1 MGEPRSNGRIDPILV
16 GSLGSYVGT
25 EMTRKGITY
34 PRHEEDTDMMRVA
47 VQRCRKGGA
56 VLTQEEEEMKLL
68 PSSLFKNTAPAP
80 EPKSSSSSWPWPS
93 CTQTRTISFRIP
105 GNDMF
110 KTINSAY
117 FDTNTPESFF
127 TNSSEGCASFST
139 TVSEEDSSGGG
150 GDPIETVINKGLRS
164 ERLFFDPGET
174 SSILDKDSIK
184 AREEEE
190 EDDDGVDDELAGG
203 DDNIPFKE
211 SVALSMDS
219 PDPYVDFR
227 KSMEEM
233 VEAHGLKD
241 WEHLEELLCWYLRVN
256 GKSNHGYIVGA
267 FVDLLVGLAFSTSIP
282 PPSCSCS
289 EYSPSTPLSFYT
301 STTSCSSSSTSTPCV
316 SSIGPEDG
324 SEMSTSTIPY
334 LSSLL
339 EAEEEINEEDD
350 DDDDGAS
357 S

>member
-1 MGEPRSNGRIDPILV
+1 
-16 GSLGSYVGT
+16 
-25 EMTRKGITY
+25 
-34 PRHEEDTDMMRVA
+34 
-47 VQRCRKGGA
+47 
-56 VLTQEEEEMKLL
+56 MKLL
-68 PSSLFKNTAPAP
+68 PSLFKNTAVP

-93 CTQTRTISFRIP
+93 CTQTRTLSFRIP
-105 GNDMF
+105 GNDIF

-164 ERLFFDPGET
+164 ERLFFDPGQT
-174 SSILDKDSIK
+174 SSILHKEANK
-184 AREEEE
+184 AH
-190 EDDDGVDDELAGG
+190 EDEDGVDEVI
-203 DDNIPFKE
+203 DNIPFKE

-219 PDPYVDFR
+219 PDPHVDFR

-241 WEHLEELLCWYLRVN
+241 WEHLEELLCWYLRAN

-267 FVDLLVGLAFSTSIP
+267 FVDLLVGLAFSTNS

-289 EYSPSTPLSFYT
+289 DYSPSTPLSFYN

-316 SSIGPEDG
+316 SSIGPEEG
-324 SEMSTSTIPY
+324 SEISTSTIPY

-350 DDDDGAS
+350 DHDAS

>member
-1 MGEPRSNGRIDPILV
+1 
-16 GSLGSYVGT
+16 
-25 EMTRKGITY
+25 
-34 PRHEEDTDMMRVA
+34 
-47 VQRCRKGGA
+47 
-56 VLTQEEEEMKLL
+56 MKLL

-184 AREEEE
+184 AREEEEEEE

>member
-1 MGEPRSNGRIDPILV
+1 
-16 GSLGSYVGT
+16 
-25 EMTRKGITY
+25 
-34 PRHEEDTDMMRVA
+34 
-47 VQRCRKGGA
+47 
-56 VLTQEEEEMKLL
+56 MKLL
-68 PSSLFKNTAPAP
+68 PSSLFKNTAAAAP

-139 TVSEEDSSGGG
+139 TVSDEDSSGGG
-150 GDPIETVINKGLRS
+150 GDPIETVIKKGLRS

-184 AREEEE
+184 AQEE
-190 EDDDGVDDELAGG
+190 EDDVGVDDELAGG
-203 DDNIPFKE
+203 DDSIPFKE

-233 VEAHGLKD
+233 VEAHGLKN

-316 SSIGPEDG
+316 PSIGPEDG
-324 SEMSTSTIPY
+324 SEMSTSTIPD

-339 EAEEEINEEDD
+339 EAEEDINKEDDDDD

>member
-1 MGEPRSNGRIDPILV
+1 SPPPKIHFKVLKNYSTFLSSRS
-16 GSLGSYVGT
+16 
-25 EMTRKGITY
+25 
-34 PRHEEDTDMMRVA
+34 
-47 VQRCRKGGA
+47 
-56 VLTQEEEEMKLL
+56 VLTQEEKEMKLL
-68 PSSLFKNTAPAP
+68 PSLFKNIAP

-117 FDTNTPESFF
+117 FDTNTTPESFF
-127 TNSSEGCASFST
+127 TNSAGCASFST
-139 TVSEEDSSGGG
+139 EVSEEDSSGGGG

-164 ERLFFDPGET
+164 ERLFFEPGET

-184 AREEEE
+184 AHEEEDE
-190 EDDDGVDDELAGG
+190 DEDDDGVDDEDEPAAGES
-203 DDNIPFKE
+203 NIPFKE

-241 WEHLEELLCWYLRVN
+241 WEHLEELLGWYLRVN

-267 FVDLLVGLAFSTSIP
+267 FVDLLIGLAFSTTISP
-282 PPSCSCS
+282 HPSSSCSH
-289 EYSPSTPLSFYT
+289 EYSPSTPLSFYN
-301 STTSCSSSSTSTPCV
+301 STTSCSSSSTSTPYV
-316 SSIGPEDG
+316 SSIEPEEG
-324 SEMSTSTIPY
+324 SEMSTSTIPN
-334 LSSLL
+334 LSCLL
-339 EAEEEINEEDD
+339 EAEEEINE